1 MFVKIMYDYG
11 LRDLYR
17 NNFEDLHCK
26 FFQLEK
32 LMQVGLEEQIAFIN
46 GNTGVGTGALLPSP
60 SGQQNR
66 SLRGGAEPRQE
77 VLIPTSKHC
86 ESGLLMISFFLSCK
100 DVAANLLHFFPSVCL
115 LSLFPSF
122 LCYTESISLL
132 C

>member
-1 MFVKIMYDYG
+1 
-11 LRDLYR
+11 
-17 NNFEDLHCK
+17 
-26 FFQLEK
+26 
-32 LMQVGLEEQIAFIN
+32 MQVFPAGEANAGGAGEEQIAFIN